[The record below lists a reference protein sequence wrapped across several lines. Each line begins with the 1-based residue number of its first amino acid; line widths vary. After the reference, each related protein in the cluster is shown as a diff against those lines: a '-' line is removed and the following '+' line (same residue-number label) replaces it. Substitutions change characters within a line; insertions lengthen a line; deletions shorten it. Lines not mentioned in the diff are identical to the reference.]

1 MPAPILSKTA
11 GDLVAV
17 VKTENAKIAEAGQA
31 GIKSALA
38 IGRIGL
44 DVDNKGV
51 LPHGEKRAFYR
62 ACNIP
67 PRRFQKYK
75 QLARLAANAPSTAL
89 SAATSIEEAIRLL
102 TPPRPKRTK
111 VGAAA
116 QGGAK
121 SGKLDEK
128 FSAALRQMVDR
139 ASVSGADHE
148 ALAAARQVT
157 AMLRAKGFGADTDIA
172 ISITPR
178 ADMERKA
185 RARAA

>member
-11 GDLVAV
+11 SDLVAV
-17 VKTENAKIAEAGQA
+17 VKTENAKIAETGSV

-67 PRRFQKYK
+67 SRRFQKYK

-89 SAATSIEEAIRLL
+89 LAATSIEEAIRLL
-102 TPPRPKRTK
+102 SPPRPVRAKA
-111 VGAAA
+111 GGPS
-116 QGGAK
+116 QGGA
-121 SGKLDEK
+121 GKPDEK
-128 FSAALRQMVDR
+128 LSAVLRQMVDR
-139 ASVSGADHE
+139 SNAPGADHE
-148 ALAAARQVT
+148 ALAAARQV
-157 AMLRAKGFGADTDIA
+157 AALLMAKGFGSDTDIA

-178 ADMERKA
+178 ADMARKA

>member
-11 GDLVAV
+11 GDLVAT
-17 VKTENAKIAEAGQA
+17 VKAENIKIGEAGQA
-31 GIKSALA
+31 GIKAAIA

-44 DVDNKGV
+44 DVDDKAA
-51 LPHGEKRAFYR
+51 LPHGEKRVFYR
-62 ACNIP
+62 ACGIP

-89 SAATSIEEAIRLL
+89 LAATSIEEAIRLL
-102 TPPRPKRTK
+102 TSPRPKRTK
-111 VGAAA
+111 VGAAP

-121 SGKLDEK
+121 SGKPDEK

-148 ALAAARQVT
+148 ALAAARQVA

-178 ADMERKA
+178 ADMARKA